1 VVGVVIDVIEEDIM
15 ARKDSPS
22 SSPTNAHDST
32 PDSSPTS
39 ALSPGMAAS
48 TAQMRSEAPLSA
60 VGQVMAGGAATSE
73 APLVIVRPGA
83 NASVPAGNGSE
94 YFSCGSMVRCVTCHD
109 VTIEGHVMAFDPQTR
124 VLAIKLPSTS
134 KRSSLIDMIMVNLH
148 FVRDVVPLA
157 DSDET
162 SGIEHKV
169 SLGLNTNQLN
179 NRLMNNLDKKKR
191 LVKAFKKGISPEGQ
205 RIFHA
210 ISKTLEDIDW
220 SGDNIKVMEHVTVT
234 PPYKPENVRGV
245 SDSKAVMHV
254 RKIIEKHLEDS
265 KRAAESTHA
274 AGSTPMS
281 HAASTPSTCR
291 PDTTQ
296 SSGGVPSPTSS
307 SPLLESSSRSSNN
320 TSFNKKGGGGGGGSV
335 VSKQQEKQRC
345 SAAGTAVGNSGESGG
360 VAQHLTSGGGVAHPV
375 IGGSGAVRDRHG
387 SGFATKSTS
396 FGVKFESSGNLTN
409 FS

>member
-1 VVGVVIDVIEEDIM
+1 M

-179 NRLMNNLDKKKR
+179 NRLMNNLDKKRR

-220 SGDNIKVMEHVTVT
+220 VGDSIKVMEHVTVT
-234 PPYKPENVRGV
+234 PPYKPDNVRGV

-265 KRAAESTHA
+265 KRAAESTGA
-274 AGSTPMS
+274 AVSTPTT
-281 HAASTPSTCR
+281 HPASIPSTCR
-291 PDTTQ
+291 PDSTQ
-296 SSGGVPSPTSS
+296 SSGGVPSPTFS
-307 SPLLESSSRSSNN
+307 SPSLESSSRSSNN
-320 TSFNKKGGGGGGGSV
+320 ASLNKKGGGGGGSLG
-335 VSKQQEKQRC
+335 SKQQEKQRY
-345 SAAGTAVGNSGESGG
+345 SAAGTAAGNSGESGG
-360 VAQHLTSGGGVAHPV
+360 VAQQHSSGGGGVAHPLS
-375 IGGSGAVRDRHG
+375 GGSGAIRGAPKPMYD
-387 SGFATKSTS
+387 
-396 FGVKFESSGNLTN
+396 
-409 FS
+409 